1 MEVLFFIVGFLVG
14 GIIVWF
20 LLTKRIETQRKEIEK
35 EREEKIKKDAELNS
49 FLRNQEM
56 LDEHLKES
64 IESYVLKAM
73 QLNNENFLNLARQTL
88 EKYFIQAD
96 KGLQNKTIE
105 IEKIIAPLKK
115 SIDLYDKKIADFQKD
130 TLTSLGGLK
139 IYLSE
144 LVAMQQELSKQTSSL
159 KNALKS
165 TRIRGRWGEIGLR
178 RLVEF
183 TGLNEYC
190 DFDEQSQIGG
200 QRPDLIINLPEN
212 RKIIIDSKLPLDAY
226 LSATETD
233 DEVQKNEYLKRH
245 LKAVKENLRLLSSKS
260 YWKNNEESIDFVV
273 MYFQLE
279 PALHAALSQDANLIL
294 DALKH
299 KIILATP
306 TTLVA
311 LLHTVAYSWKQYQL
325 SENAQLILKEVQDF
339 HSRVSVFLEHFE
351 KIGKASENLTNTY
364 MSAKKSWQSRIV
376 PVLKRLEDLGLRQ

>member
-1 MEVLFFIVGFLVG
+1 
-14 GIIVWF
+14 
-20 LLTKRIETQRKEIEK
+20 
-35 EREEKIKKDAELNS
+35 
-49 FLRNQEM
+49 
-56 LDEHLKES
+56 
-64 IESYVLKAM
+64 
-73 QLNNENFLNLARQTL
+73 
-88 EKYFIQAD
+88 
-96 KGLQNKTIE
+96 
-105 IEKIIAPLKK
+105 
-115 SIDLYDKKIADFQKD
+115 
-130 TLTSLGGLK
+130 
-139 IYLSE
+139 
-144 LVAMQQELSKQTSSL
+144 
-159 KNALKS
+159 
-165 TRIRGRWGEIGLR
+165 LR

-200 QRPDLIINLPEN
+200 QRPDLIINLPES

>member
-1 MEVLFFIVGFLVG
+1 MEVLFFIIGFFVG

-20 LLTKRIETQRKEIEK
+20 LLTKRIEAQRKEIEK

-115 SIDLYDKKIADFQKD
+115 SIELYDKKIADFQKD
-130 TLTSLGGLK
+130 TSTSLGGLK

-165 TRIRGRWGEIGLR
+165 TRIRGRWGEI
-178 RLVEF
+178 
-183 TGLNEYC
+183 
-190 DFDEQSQIGG
+190 
-200 QRPDLIINLPEN
+200 
-212 RKIIIDSKLPLDAY
+212 
-226 LSATETD
+226 
-233 DEVQKNEYLKRH
+233 
-245 LKAVKENLRLLSSKS
+245 
-260 YWKNNEESIDFVV
+260 
-273 MYFQLE
+273 
-279 PALHAALSQDANLIL
+279 
-294 DALKH
+294 
-299 KIILATP
+299 
-306 TTLVA
+306 
-311 LLHTVAYSWKQYQL
+311 
-325 SENAQLILKEVQDF
+325 
-339 HSRVSVFLEHFE
+339 
-351 KIGKASENLTNTY
+351 
-364 MSAKKSWQSRIV
+364 
-376 PVLKRLEDLGLRQ
+376 